1 MMLQRRVEL
10 AICRPVRV
18 DRKKLPHDGNQDP
31 GGPGPC
37 PVVTF
42 LKTSPR
48 GFTLVELLVVIAIIG
63 ILISLLLPAVQA
75 AREAAR
81 RAHCI
86 NNLKQLGIAVL
97 NYEDTHGRCPPGADY
112 SLPWKRKHDECNQDL
127 RKCKV
132 NIKADAAYGRN
143 GASWMVFIL
152 PFIEQ
157 QQFYDAWDFTRSV
170 AHNEVVAR
178 SDISNFYCPTR
189 RVGVRSSDIENGL
202 MLLGWDRGGTDYGGC
217 MGGGNGFLD
226 CNPGSSACSPPC
238 DHYIHVIRTVGGGNV
253 TPLDLGIFAMDE
265 GRRLSDITDGTSKT
279 IATGEVQRLYNHTF
293 TNCSR
298 ISDDGWAVGGNATIF
313 DTDADLIADD
323 GLRSSGI
330 NSGHFQKPGSDHPG
344 GAHLGM
350 ADGSVHFFSEHI
362 SDFLLDDLG
371 SCAGGEV
378 VELYAN

>member
-1 MMLQRRVEL
+1 MRCDGSNLLRRH
-10 AICRPVRV
+10 ADPTSHWPVA
-18 DRKKLPHDGNQDP
+18 LL
-31 GGPGPC
+31 
-37 PVVTF
+37 
-42 LKTSPR
+42 LKASPR
-48 GFTLVELLVVIAIIG
+48 CFPLVELLVVIAIIG

-81 RAHCI
+81 RAQCI

-112 SLPWKRKHDECNQDL
+112 SLPWKRKQDECNQDL

-157 QQFYDAWDFTRSV
+157 QQFYDGWDFTKSV
-170 AHNEVVAR
+170 ARNEVVAR

-202 MLLGWDRGGTDYGGC
+202 MFLGWDRGGTDYGGC
-217 MGGGNGFLD
+217 MGSGNGFLD
-226 CNPGSSACSPPC
+226 CNPGSSACRAPC
-238 DHYIHVIRTVGGGNV
+238 DHYIHVIRTEPGGNV
-253 TPLDLGIFAMDE
+253 KPEDLGVIAFDE

-279 IATGEVQRLYNHTF
+279 IATGEVQRFYNHATP
-293 TNCSR
+293 TCSW
-298 ISDDGWAVGGNATIF
+298 ISDDGWAVGGNATVF
-313 DTDADLIADD
+313 DTDADL
-323 GLRSSGI
+323 GFGGV
-330 NSGHFQKPGSDHPG
+330 NNGYFEHPGSDHPG
-344 GAHLGM
+344 GAHFGM
-350 ADGSVHFFSEHI
+350 TDGSAHFFSENM
-362 SDFLLDDLG
+362 SGFVLDDLG

-378 VELYAN
+378 VELYGD